1 MKAWTVLMKY
11 FNPAETRFYSNSLLD
26 LSNSQVNEPGHI
38 DYSIYDLAEHK
49 RMTVLF
55 TALRY
60 GIKARKRADESSEL
74 SYKHMY

>member
-26 LSNSQVNEPGHI
+26 LSNSQVQEPGI
-38 DYSIYDLAEHK
+38 DYSIFDLAEHK
-49 RMTVLF
+49 RMSVLF

-60 GIKARKRADESSEL
+60 GIKARKEADANNEKA
-74 SYKHMY
+74 YKYQY